1 MELSGRTAM
10 LLGGS
15 GLVGR
20 AVARRLLQFEPARLV
35 IVGLRE
41 PEVRETMADL
51 KPSAGETAL
60 DGEWGDVFLPAE
72 AARQD
77 WTTILAD
84 APLRAQVVA
93 DVAGELTEQVLERS
107 LLFQLVMRYR
117 PEIVVDTINTA
128 TAFAYQNVYH
138 SVEELLAR
146 AVTGRVDR
154 EFAERHV
161 LTLGIPELIRHTQ
174 IAVEAFRRAGTMAY
188 VKVGTSGTGG
198 MGFNIPYTHSEER
211 PSRMLLTKSAMAGA
225 QSLLLFLLGRTPGAP
240 ATIEIKPTAAIGWS
254 GIRYGPVRRA
264 GKEIRRVDCPVP
276 LPLGRAFGADAAG
289 WKDTGRALESVYI
302 DMGENGAFAREEF
315 ETVSALGSMEL
326 VTPEEIADLVIME
339 LEGRSSG
346 RDVVAALDGATA
358 GPSYRA
364 GMLRAAAIGRLKQ
377 LEAEH
382 GVRSVAFEMLGPPRL
397 SKLLYEARVWS
408 EIVGSVAGL
417 AGGEPAAL
425 ARDAAAL
432 IARDAD
438 LRSAIV
444 SIGLPI
450 VVEGNRVYR
459 GEFVVMPPA
468 PPAGE
473 PEQVILRGWV
483 DLRASSARVWRER
496 ARRVVEQA
504 RARAVGSGSAF
515 EWGAMEP
522 GDPISPSA
530 FAAWIFKYEDG
541 GDRIKR

>member
-1 MELSGRTAM
+1 MV
-10 LLGGS
+10 LGGS

-20 AVARRLLQFEPARLV
+20 AVARRLLEFELARLV

-41 PEVRETMADL
+41 PEVRETLADL
-51 KPSAGETAL
+51 EQAAGETTLA
-60 DGEWGDVFLPAE
+60 GEWGDIFLPAA

-77 WTTILAD
+77 WATILAD
-84 APLRAQVVA
+84 AALRAQVVA

-107 LLFQLVMRYR
+107 LLFQLVLRYR

-138 SVEELLAR
+138 SVEELLER
-146 AVTGRVDR
+146 AAAGRVDR

-174 IAVEAFRRAGTMAY
+174 IAVEAFRRAGTLAY

-211 PSRMLLTKSAMAGA
+211 PSRMLLTKSAIAGA

-240 ATIEIKPTAAIGWS
+240 ATIEIKPTAAVGWG

-264 GKEIRRVDCPVP
+264 GREIRRVDCPAP
-276 LPLGRAFGADAAG
+276 LPLDRAFGAGASG
-289 WKDTGRALESVYI
+289 WRDTGRPLESVYI

-315 ETVSALGSMEL
+315 ETVSSLGSMEL

-339 LEGRSSG
+339 LDGRSTG
-346 RDVVAALDGATA
+346 RDIVAALDASTA

-364 GMLRAAAIGRLKQ
+364 AMLRGAAVEQ
-377 LEAEH
+377 LRNLEKEH

-397 SKLLYEARVWS
+397 SKILYEARVWS
-408 EIVGSVAGL
+408 EVVSTVAGL
-417 AGGEPAAL
+417 AASEPNRLAAHAAEL
-425 ARDAAAL
+425 ISRDQ
-432 IARDAD
+432 D
-438 LRSAIV
+438 LRSTIV

-450 VVEGNRVYR
+450 VVEGNKVYR
-459 GEFVVMPPA
+459 GEFIVVPPA
-468 PPAGE
+468 AD
-473 PEQVILRGWV
+473 PEQVIPRGWV
-483 DLRASSARVWRER
+483 DLRVSNATVWIER

-504 RARAVGSGSAF
+504 GARGNGSGSAF
-515 EWGAMEP
+515 DWDAIEP
-522 GDPISPSA
+522 GDAISPSA

-541 GDRIKR
+541 GSRIKR